1 MRDVCGKVWKRK
13 LGSEERRV
21 GLLLTFWS
29 ERDEENASFRDK
41 SKDSNINNSY
51 RQECEQESEEM
62 QGFNSILLFM
72 ELFHNTT

>member
-1 MRDVCGKVWKRK
+1 M
-13 LGSEERRV
+13 
-21 GLLLTFWS
+21 LLTFWS

-72 ELFHNTT
+72 ELFHNST